1 MKSPK
6 NILLFLLYGL
16 LFTVGA
22 PIAYIAFVLSPYA
35 ICGPVQAPLPNGYS
49 YSPDSNGHLI
59 RTEHL
64 NQSGSRT
71 VERFYFVNRIDV
83 YREYVVGEVVPWQR
97 DSDEEKFKYFIIN
110 TKTGS
115 STGELSKALYEQ
127 RLEALKLARKIKL
140 HDRSHLWRLETC
152 LRYG

>member
-1 MKSPK
+1 MANLKK
-6 NILLFLLYGL
+6 LRLFLLYGL
-16 LFTVGA
+16 LFVVVS
-22 PIAYIAFVLSPYA
+22 PVAYMAFVLSPYVR
-35 ICGPVQAPLPNGYS
+35 CGLIEAPLPNGYS

-127 RLEALKLARKIKL
+127 QLEALKLTRKIKL
-140 HDRSHLWRLETC
+140 HDRSHLWRLKTC